1 MKENFKNI
9 VNNVS
14 LAEGISK
21 ALDQLQTTLVKGI
34 KIGFTQSVWENKI
47 GDYYV
52 SCCLGTENDT
62 VAYLPLYDIMDA
74 DKLNDWM
81 NDNEA
86 VKNEVKECSQCV
98 NNVSF
103 QFVVYDAEER
113 KITLQFTKTA

>member
-1 MKENFKNI
+1 MRNKIEIINE
-9 VNNVS
+9 VS

-34 KIGFTQSVWENKI
+34 KIGFTQSIWENKI

-62 VAYLPLYDIMDA
+62 AAYLPLYDIMDA

-81 NDNEA
+81 NDNEELTSA
-86 VKNEVKECSQCV
+86 VKECSQCV

-103 QFVVYDAEER
+103 QFVAYDAEER